1 MEEWEIDPTVVG
13 DVVELLVDVIMGASL
28 DVVLEL
34 VDSDVGFGDE
44 ELSEELLVG
53 ELDSDVADETDEL
66 LV

>member
-1 MEEWEIDPTVVG
+1 VEEWEIDPTVVG